1 MAQLTLPLLFNIFNN
16 LSMLLTTLGL
26 LTCIEVNVAEDKYI
40 YNLTQKSASVNI
52 ALLSVSAMTEDR
64 IRKLKAAC
72 EYV

>member
-1 MAQLTLPLLFNIFNN
+1 MAQLTLPLLFNICNN

-40 YNLTQKSASVNI
+40 CNLTQKSASVNI

>member
-40 YNLTQKSASVNI
+40 FNLTQKSAGVNI
-52 ALLSVSAMTEDR
+52 AFLSVSAMTEDR
-64 IRKLKAAC
+64 IRKL
-72 EYV
+72 